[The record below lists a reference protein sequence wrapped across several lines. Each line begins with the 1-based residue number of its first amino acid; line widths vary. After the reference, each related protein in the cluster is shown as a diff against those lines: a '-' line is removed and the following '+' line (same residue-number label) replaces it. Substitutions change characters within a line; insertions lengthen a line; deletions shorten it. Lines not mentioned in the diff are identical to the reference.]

1 MCFGK
6 VYEIFYEW
14 VKNQNVTEIEQEII
28 ATDYLFFNLSSCW
41 WSKILK
47 WWRQMAAGV

>member
-14 VKNQNVTEIEQEII
+14 VKNQNVTEIEQETI
-28 ATDYLFFNLSSCW
+28 ATDYLFFNFLVGGGGP
-41 WSKILK
+41 KF
-47 WWRQMAAGV
+47 